1 MMRLLQTEFE
11 EAYDETDLTRA
22 QPASVLIATGTSAAP
37 FMRELM
43 RAHPVPNVSVK
54 VLAIENGFFGPEVTV
69 AGLLTGGDIIRAT
82 KDLSADRVLI
92 TECMLRD
99 DEDVFLDDRTLD
111 EVQAAIGKPL
121 IKVGRRGDELLRA
134 IMNVDM
140 DAPRDQL

>member
-1 MMRLLQTEFE
+1 M
-11 EAYDETDLTRA
+11 
-22 QPASVLIATGTSAAP
+22 
-37 FMRELM
+37 
-43 RAHPVPNVSVK
+43 
-54 VLAIENGFFGPEVTV
+54 
-69 AGLLTGGDIIRAT
+69 
-82 KDLSADRVLI
+82 SADRVLI

-99 DEDVFLDDRTLD
+99 DEDVFLDDRTLE

>member
-1 MMRLLQTEFE
+1 M
-11 EAYDETDLTRA
+11 
-22 QPASVLIATGTSAAP
+22 
-37 FMRELM
+37 
-43 RAHPVPNVSVK
+43 
-54 VLAIENGFFGPEVTV
+54 TV

-99 DEDVFLDDRTLD
+99 DEDVFLDDMTLD
-111 EVQAAIGKPL
+111 AVQTAIGKPL
-121 IKVGRRGDELLRA
+121 IKVGRRGDELLHA